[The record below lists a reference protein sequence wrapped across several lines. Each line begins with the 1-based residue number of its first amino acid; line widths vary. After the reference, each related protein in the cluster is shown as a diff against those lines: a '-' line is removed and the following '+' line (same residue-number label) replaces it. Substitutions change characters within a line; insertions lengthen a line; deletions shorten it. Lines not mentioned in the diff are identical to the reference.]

1 LIGVH
6 SSSAGR
12 IAVAIGLLAGLASGL
27 LGVGGGFL
35 MVPLQTMWAR
45 TDQHRATG
53 TSLAAIVPVALV
65 AVGAYYLASGT
76 PQVNLPVGAALA
88 AGGAVG
94 ATAGSIAA
102 ARIPERALRAF
113 VAILLAAVG
122 LKELYDALVAGLAIH
137 AATAAGMGIEQY
149 VLIAVCGLVIGILS
163 GLAGLGGGIF
173 MVPTLVIGFGISQRI
188 AQGTSLVA
196 ILPTAAIGAVIH
208 HRNGEVDWRAAR
220 VMAAAGVP
228 FAIAGALV
236 ALWVPQRVLVG
247 LFGAFLVV
255 AAARTWPRGARPG
268 AGRNA

>member
-1 LIGVH
+1 MHRSSARRIDGAIGV
-6 SSSAGR
+6 
-12 IAVAIGLLAGLASGL
+12 LAGLASGL

-53 TSLAAIVPVALV
+53 TSLAAIVPIAIV

-94 ATAGSIAA
+94 ATAGSIAS

-122 LKELYDALVAGLAIH
+122 LKELYDAAVAGPALH
-137 AATAAGMGIEQY
+137 AATAAGVGVEQY

-196 ILPTAAIGAVIH
+196 ILPTAAIGAAIH
-208 HRNGEVDWRAAR
+208 HKNGEVDWRAAG
-220 VMAAAGVP
+220 VIAAAGVP
-228 FAIAGALV
+228 AAVAGALL

-247 LFGAFLVV
+247 LFGAFLLL
-255 AAARTWPRGARPG
+255 AAARTWPAGAGAR
-268 AGRNA
+268 ARRRA

>member
-1 LIGVH
+1 VH
-6 SSSAGR
+6 KSSARG
-12 IAVAIGLLAGLASGL
+12 IDVAIGVLAGVASGL

-53 TSLAAIVPVALV
+53 TSLAAIVPIAIV

-94 ATAGSIAA
+94 ATVGSFAA

-122 LKELYDALVAGLAIH
+122 LKELYDAVVAGLGFH
-137 AATAAGMGIEQY
+137 AAAAAGVGIEQY
-149 VLIAVCGLVIGILS
+149 VLIAACGLVIGILS

-196 ILPTAAIGAVIH
+196 ILPTAAIGAAIH
-208 HRNGEVDWRAAR
+208 QKNGDVDWRAAG
-220 VMAAAGVP
+220 VIAAAGVP
-228 FAIAGALV
+228 AAIAGVLL

-247 LFGAFLVV
+247 LFGAFLLV
-255 AAARTWPRGARPG
+255 AATRTWPRGAHVG
-268 AGRNA
+268 AGRQA